1 MDTGLLLAFMRS
13 KGCNVSRW
21 RCMTLPHSLQRDG
34 VSCGVFMCKFAQR
47 LLQDQPVWFSNE
59 TQLIDKHRRK
69 MAVRLLQESDCLQCL
84 RQVDSHVLQ
93 WKPTNGCGLFLCAV

>member
-1 MDTGLLLAFMRS
+1 
-13 KGCNVSRW
+13 
-21 RCMTLPHSLQRDG
+21 MTKVWQGSYNILRKLDPTEFKMILG
-34 VSCGVFMCKFAQR
+34 VIGEHGHWTIAFAQR